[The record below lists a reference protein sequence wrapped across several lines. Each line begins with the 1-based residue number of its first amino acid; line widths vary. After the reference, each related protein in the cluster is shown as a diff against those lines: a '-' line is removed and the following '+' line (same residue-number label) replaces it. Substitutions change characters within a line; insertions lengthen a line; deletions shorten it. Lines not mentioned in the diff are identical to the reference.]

1 MPPLKKK
8 CLIVRCPKCGAK
20 LGETCKLV
28 GREHPFKGSSSLRC
42 HDERVA
48 LFKSHPGQAAAQ
60 IVREMTEEI
69 VGR

>member
-1 MPPLKKK
+1 M
-8 CLIVRCPKCGAK
+8 VRCPKCGAK
-20 LGETCKLV
+20 PGETCKLV
-28 GREHPFKGSSSLRC
+28 GKEHPFKGSPSLRC

-48 LFKSHPGQAAAQ
+48 LFKQDAGQAGAQ